1 MNKVAIVVD
10 STADL
15 TRDLYEKHKIIVV
28 PLLVN
33 IGGESYEDGTGINS
47 EKLYSLVA
55 EHNEL
60 PTTAAVSP
68 QKFIETF
75 KPLIEEGYD
84 IFFVGIG
91 SLLSATLQSV
101 ILASQEFPKDRIFYT
116 DSNNLSSASGLLA
129 LKAVKYRDEGKSAKE
144 IKELIDKLA
153 PKLNTVFAI
162 ETLDYLHKGGRASG
176 TAKII
181 GKIFRIHPLIKVVNG
196 KLIVYK
202 KPRGRMNVALD
213 ELIAEIQGDL
223 PSVDLE
229 RVMITHSGAD
239 QENLEYF
246 KEKLSQIIEPDSICV
261 TQAGA
266 VISSHCG
273 YGTIGILYIRKQK

>member
-15 TRDLYEKHKIIVV
+15 TKELYEKHNTIVV

-33 IGGESYEDGTGINS
+33 IGGNTYEDGKEIDS
-47 EKLYSLVA
+47 EKLYALVS
-55 EHNEL
+55 EHDEL
-60 PTTAAVSP
+60 PSTAAVSP

-75 KPLIEEGYD
+75 KPLIESGHD
-84 IFFVGIG
+84 IYFVGIG
-91 SLLSATLQSV
+91 SKLSATLQSV
-101 ILASQEFPKDRIFYT
+101 ILASQELPENRVFYS

-129 LKAVKYRDEGKSAKE
+129 LKAAKYRDEGKSAKE
-144 IKELIDKLA
+144 IKELIDKIA
-153 PKLNTVFAI
+153 PKLNSVFAI

-176 TAKII
+176 TAKIL
-181 GKIFRIHPLIKVVNG
+181 GKIFRIHPLIKVVDG

-202 KPRGRMNVALD
+202 KPRGRMSTALD
-213 ELIAEIQGDL
+213 ELVDEIQGDL
-223 PSVDLE
+223 PKVDLE
-229 RVMITHSGAD
+229 KVMITHAGVD
-239 QENLEYF
+239 QENLDYIV
-246 KEKLSQIIEPDSICV
+246 EKLGHIIEPSSIYV

-273 YGTIGILYIRKQK
+273 YGTIGILYLRK